1 MQNAQENNPYILDN
15 LEERIIQPFFHYREQ
30 INLKDLK
37 SWIYFFNNL
46 KRIKDANT
54 ESDLHNIQSQIDE
67 SILIPHHIEELT
79 SFINKKKKEL
89 QEKNKQDTGLQQNTN
104 VKDLQT
110 AIVQQQK
117 IMERTKE
124 LQKQVAH
131 LYCFV
136 NSDFLNDTLRGS
148 DNQNME
154 MEKFL
159 TSPKIS
165 KFTVLPIAN
174 QQELKKF
181 TPEFR
186 QNYEYYKQHST
197 RFIFEGYKIQYKGS
211 IIGQTIVDY
220 NTNIDEM
227 INLFNTFILNENKVE
242 TSTIV
247 FRGMKLNHIGQINY
261 EKQGFLSFTTN
272 INIALEYMDNNN
284 CCLIMIYLPKDYPA
298 YYHPLEEQYVLSFQT
313 TIIPTNERFSYSGKT
328 IYLFHLPDY
337 KITHQIRSQ
346 IAKKNIIPE
355 A

>member
-15 LEERIIQPFFHYREQ
+15 LEERITQPFFHFMER
-30 INLKDLK
+30 INPTDLK

-46 KRIKDANT
+46 KRINDANT
-54 ESDLHNIQSQIDE
+54 KSDLHNIQSQIDE
-67 SILIPHHIEELT
+67 SILIPHHIEELNK
-79 SFINKKKKEL
+79 FINEKKKEL
-89 QEKNKQDTGLQQNTN
+89 QEENKQDTALQQNTN

-148 DNQNME
+148 DNKNME
-154 MEKFL
+154 LEKFL

-186 QNYEYYKQHST
+186 KNYEYYKQHST
-197 RFIFEGYKIQYKGS
+197 QFIIEGYKIQYKGS

-247 FRGMKLNHIGQINY
+247 FRGMNLNHIGQINY
-261 EKQGFLSFTTN
+261 EKQGFLSFTTD
-272 INIALEYMDNNN
+272 INIALQYMDNN

-298 YYHPLEEQYVLSFQT
+298 YYHHLEEQYVLSFET
-313 TIIPTNERFSYSGKT
+313 KIIPTNERFSYSGKT

-337 KITHQIRSQ
+337 KITQQIRSQ